1 MANQTSHVTGSVET
15 ALSHAARLLELQ
27 PSLALEQADE
37 ILRIV
42 PDNPHAMLIAA
53 RAQFA
58 LGDGNSATQI
68 LQRITMVAPRFA
80 DGWWALGDQ
89 LHFDGDDDGGDRAH
103 REALRVSISD
113 PELLIA
119 ADALASNDLPRAEVA
134 LRARLKQHPTDI
146 AAIRMMAELAGR
158 IGRNRDAENLL
169 RRALELA
176 PGFDAARHN
185 LALAL
190 HRHGNPA
197 EALENIEILLAHEP
211 ANASYAILKAAIL
224 GRLGDYAA
232 AVAMYR
238 EILARYPRQ
247 SKVWMSLGHALKTL
261 GLRQESVDAYRE
273 SLRREPSLGSAWWSL
288 ANLKTFLFSQD
299 DIAAMHAALKTPNLS
314 EEDSYQ
320 IEFALGKAE
329 EDAGQYH
336 QSFIHYAQA
345 NQRRRAA
352 LDYDSN
358 HVSQIVDRQR
368 ATLDDNF
375 FAERSGWGCP
385 TTDPIFVVS
394 LPRSGSTLVEQ
405 ILASH
410 SEVEGTMEL
419 PDIGMLAGRLG
430 PGGIATLRENE
441 ARALGEEYIERTQVQ
456 RKLGRR
462 YFVDKMPNNWLYIP
476 LIQLILPNAKIVDAR
491 RHPLGCGFSLFKQ
504 HFARGQSF
512 SYDLAE
518 IGRYYRDYA
527 RAMAHLDRVLPG
539 RVHRVFYERMI
550 DDTKTQ
556 VKSLL
561 DYAGL
566 QFEEACLRFHET
578 ERAVR
583 TASSEQVRRP
593 IFREG
598 MDHWRNFDA
607 WLGPLKIE
615 LGEVLDHYPNV
626 LDEL

>member
-1 MANQTSHVTGSVET
+1 MHVTRSVDT
-15 ALSHAARLLELQ
+15 ALARAAHLLELQ
-27 PSLALEQADE
+27 PVLALEQANE
-37 ILRIV
+37 ILRVI
-42 PDNPHAMLIAA
+42 PNNPQAMLIAA

-58 LGDGNSATQI
+58 LGDSVSASEI
-68 LQRITMVAPRFA
+68 LRGLTKTAADFA
-80 DGWWALGDQ
+80 DGWRALGDQ
-89 LHFDGDDDGGDRAH
+89 LHFDGDDEGGDRAH
-103 REALRVSISD
+103 QEALRVSISD
-113 PELLIA
+113 PELLVA
-119 ADALASNDLPRAEVA
+119 ADALAANNLPRAEAA
-134 LRARLKQHPTDI
+134 LRARLKQRPTDI

-224 GRLGDYAA
+224 GRLGDYSA

-238 EILARYPRQ
+238 EILARFPRQ

-261 GLRQESVDAYRE
+261 GKQDESIDAYRE
-273 SLRREPSLGSAWWSL
+273 SLRREPTLGSAWWSL
-288 ANLKTFLFSQD
+288 ANLKIFRFSQE
-299 DIAAMHAALKTPNLS
+299 DITAMHTALKTPNLS
-314 EEDSYQ
+314 DDDRYQ

-329 EDAGQYH
+329 EDSGHYK
-336 QSFIHYAQA
+336 QSFTHYAQA
-345 NQRRRAA
+345 NRRRRA
-352 LDYDSN
+352 LLEYDPD

-368 ATLDDNF
+368 ATLDAQF
-375 FAERSGWGCP
+375 FSERRGWGYP
-385 TTDPIFVVS
+385 ASDPIFVVS

-419 PDIGMLAGRLG
+419 PDIGMLAGSLG
-430 PGGIATLRENE
+430 PGGITTLSKKD
-441 ARALGEEYIERTQVQ
+441 ALALGEEYVERTKVQ

-462 YFVDKMPNNWLYIP
+462 FFVDKMPNNWLYIP
-476 LIQLILPNAKIVDAR
+476 LIQLILPNSKIVDAR

-512 SYDLAE
+512 SYDLGE
-518 IGRYYRDYA
+518 IGRYYRDYVLA
-527 RAMAHLDRVLPG
+527 AAHMDRVLSG
-539 RVHRVFYERMI
+539 RVHRVIYERMI
-550 DDTKTQ
+550 DNTEAE
-556 VKSLL
+556 VRALL
-561 DYAGL
+561 DYCGL
-566 QFEEACLRFHET
+566 PFEDACLRFHET
-578 ERAVR
+578 ERSVR

-598 MDHWRNFDA
+598 IDHWRHFEEWLEPLKSA
-607 WLGPLKIE
+607 LGPI
-615 LGEVLDHYPNV
+615 LDLYPDVPDN
-626 LDEL
+626 L